1 MDKGHL
7 VRRAVHMT
15 APLFLVYYFV
25 PDEVLGLNKA
35 IWLLILAAIFFAFEA
50 WRLARRVPLI
60 GLRDYESGRMS
71 AAGWFVLAGLVSLP
85 FFPLGY
91 TLPVFL
97 GMGLVDPLIGELRM
111 RSSRLNPA
119 LPTITYFALALG
131 SMSYIYGLEMHV
143 VVAAAVATTLAIW
156 VEGFKTEKIDD
167 DFTMIVLPLL
177 GIAAVFGLLA

>member
-1 MDKGHL
+1 MDRGHL
-7 VRRAVHMT
+7 VRRAVHLT
-15 APLFLVYYFV
+15 APLFLVYYFI

-35 IWLLILAAIFFAFEA
+35 IWLFILAGIFFAIEA

-60 GLRDYESGRMS
+60 GMRDYESGRMS

-119 LPTITYFALALG
+119 LPLVVYFTLALG
-131 SMSYIYGLEMHV
+131 SMSYVYGMETHV
-143 VVAAAVATTLAIW
+143 IVAAAVATVLAIW

-167 DFTMIVLPLL
+167 DFTMIVVPLL
-177 GIAAVFGLLA
+177 GIAAVFSLLA

>member
-1 MDKGHL
+1 MDRGHL

-15 APLFLVYYFV
+15 APLFLLYYFV
-25 PDEVLGLNKA
+25 PDVVLGLDKV
-35 IWLLILAAIFFAFEA
+35 IWLFILAAVFFMVEA
-50 WRLARRVPLI
+50 WRLARRVPLM
-60 GLRDYESGRMS
+60 GMRDYESGRMS

-85 FFPLGY
+85 FFPIGY

-119 LPTITYFALALG
+119 LPILVYFAIALG
-131 SMSYIYGLEMHV
+131 SMWYIYGLEMHV
-143 VVAAAVATTLAIW
+143 MVAAAVATALAIW

-167 DFTMIVLPLL
+167 DFTMIVVPLL
-177 GIAAVFGLLA
+177 GIAAVFRLLA